1 MVTKEDLDTV
11 IRRLF
16 ALKAPK
22 VHSLVFSPTD
32 HPIVQ

>member
-1 MVTKEDLDTV
+1 MVKKEDLDTV

-22 VHSLVFSPTD
+22 VHSLVLRQ
-32 HPIVQ
+32 IIQ